1 MTKIFIDWVYANTD
15 LVYTPEILIDFNSSY
30 TFDIRDLISARRSEN
45 ALIKKQLA
53 KLFAP
58 FDRDIIIKL
67 ITNLHKYIEELSAEQ
82 SVYSG
87 KKQIPYTYKSII
99 DIESES
105 AEIFC
110 FDMNRRVVDLK

>member
-1 MTKIFIDWVYANTD
+1 MTKIFIDWTYANTD
-15 LVYTPEILIDFNSSY
+15 SVYDPEILIDFNNSY

-45 ALIKKQLA
+45 DLIKRQLA
-53 KLFAP
+53 KLFTP
-58 FDRDIIIKL
+58 FERDFIIKL
-67 ITNLHKYIEELSAEQ
+67 IINLHKRIEELSVEH

-87 KKQIPYTYKSII
+87 KKQIPYTYKTII